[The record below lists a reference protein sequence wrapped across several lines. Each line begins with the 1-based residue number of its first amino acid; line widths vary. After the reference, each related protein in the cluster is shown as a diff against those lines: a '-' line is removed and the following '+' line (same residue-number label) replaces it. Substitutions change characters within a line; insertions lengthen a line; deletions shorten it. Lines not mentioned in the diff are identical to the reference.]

1 MDELLNIYVLNLLV
15 TLAMFVILVFR
26 AWIELR
32 NYKLMWK
39 EMEWRRTYEVVS
51 RVLRAE
57 KDMFTGVEGGKE
69 LYGILCEMFKATEN
83 Q

>member
-26 AWIELR
+26 AWIELK

-39 EMEWRRTYEVVS
+39 EMEWRRTYEVVG

-57 KDMFTGVEGGKE
+57 KDMFTGVDGGKE
-69 LYGILCEMFKATEN
+69 LYDILCEMFKATEN